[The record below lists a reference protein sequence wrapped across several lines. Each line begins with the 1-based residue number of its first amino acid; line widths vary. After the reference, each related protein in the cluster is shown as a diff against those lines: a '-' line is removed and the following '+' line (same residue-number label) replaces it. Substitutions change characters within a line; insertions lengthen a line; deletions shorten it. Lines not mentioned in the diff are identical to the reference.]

1 MKDKTHDMNRG
12 YSALDAERGFGDA
25 GTPERTNAPH
35 KRRMQQGGLA
45 EDEAIQCYENVDGDD
60 GGKVQPGGFL
70 RRNNYD
76 ERF

>member
-12 YSALDAERGFGDA
+12 FSAEDAERGFQDA
-25 GTPERTNAPH
+25 GKPEPANAQH
-35 KRRMQQGGLA
+35 RRRMQQGGLA
-45 EDEAIQCYENVDGDD
+45 NDKALSEYENVDGDD